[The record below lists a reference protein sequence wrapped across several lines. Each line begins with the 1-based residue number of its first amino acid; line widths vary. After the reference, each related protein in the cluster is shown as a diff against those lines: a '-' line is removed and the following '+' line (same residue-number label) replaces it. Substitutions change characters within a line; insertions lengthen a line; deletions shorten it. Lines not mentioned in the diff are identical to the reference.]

1 MRHLFGLSVQAL
13 RAPPGSGNS
22 PEDRLPVFRPSSQYR
37 WVACRPVSG
46 SIRGLRGPL
55 RAHPAVR
62 PATGRESRSGGELE
76 LRLRRGPRGR
86 PCRQPYP
93 LQIGPDRDR
102 IGEGGEDPQAPAT
115 GGHALS
121 SAENTR
127 ASRAAHPNRWPQGWG
142 SDRRPQPATPQPAW
156 PARCGRGP
164 GHGAP
169 GHRGSAGD
177 GAGAGGPELPVSP
190 AVPGG
195 TVPDGWSH
203 PTKAF

>member
-62 PATGRESRSGGELE
+62 PATGREGRSGGELE

-102 IGEGGEDPQAPAT
+102 IGEGGEDPQPPAT
-115 GGHALS
+115 GRAC
-121 SAENTR
+121 AELGGKHR
-127 ASRAAHPNRWPQGWG
+127 SWG
-142 SDRRPQPATPQPAW
+142 YESNDWRTLRRLKF
-156 PARCGRGP
+156 R
-164 GHGAP
+164 
-169 GHRGSAGD
+169 
-177 GAGAGGPELPVSP
+177 
-190 AVPGG
+190 
-195 TVPDGWSH
+195 
-203 PTKAF
+203 

>member
-93 LQIGPDRDR
+93 R
-102 IGEGGEDPQAPAT
+102 
-115 GGHALS
+115 
-121 SAENTR
+121 
-127 ASRAAHPNRWPQGWG
+127 
-142 SDRRPQPATPQPAW
+142 
-156 PARCGRGP
+156 RGP
-164 GHGAP
+164 RVDLSGLQ
-169 GHRGSAGD
+169 S
-177 GAGAGGPELPVSP
+177 LFSP
-190 AVPGG
+190 TNFTDFQMPPYHARSRTRTARVFFSPMR
-195 TVPDGWSH
+195 TASPRAISKRLSH
-203 PTKAF
+203 PQSLRSCSPISTPLR